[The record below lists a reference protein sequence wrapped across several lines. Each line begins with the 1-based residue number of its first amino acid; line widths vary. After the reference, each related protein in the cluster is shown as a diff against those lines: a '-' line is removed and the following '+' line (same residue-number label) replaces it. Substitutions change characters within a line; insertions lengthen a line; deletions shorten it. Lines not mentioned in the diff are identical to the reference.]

1 MSKYKINISNYLHI
15 IIFTLVLLITIKQT
29 NFFKN
34 IYFVFK
40 LNYEER
46 LMKQYEFCGYES
58 LGFLNYIKKKYNIN
72 KRIPVINFGNSPNPE
87 WFYSDLKINEL
98 EKRIIFLSYG
108 RNEERFLDLYKKYN
122 LQDFKIIEKVESCYF
137 VVKK

>member
-1 MSKYKINISNYLHI
+1 MSKYKHDISNYLYI
-15 IIFTLVLLITIKQT
+15 IIATLVLLITIKQT

-34 IYFVFK
+34 TYFVFK

-46 LMKQYEFCGYES
+46 LMKHYEFCGHES

-72 KRIPVINFGNSPNPE
+72 NRIPIINFGNSPNPE
-87 WFYSDLKINEL
+87 WFYSDLKINKL
-98 EKRIIFLSYG
+98 EKRIILLSYG
-108 RNEERFLDLYKKYN
+108 RNEKRFIELYKKYN
-122 LQDFKIIEKVESCYF
+122 LQNFKIIEKVESCYF